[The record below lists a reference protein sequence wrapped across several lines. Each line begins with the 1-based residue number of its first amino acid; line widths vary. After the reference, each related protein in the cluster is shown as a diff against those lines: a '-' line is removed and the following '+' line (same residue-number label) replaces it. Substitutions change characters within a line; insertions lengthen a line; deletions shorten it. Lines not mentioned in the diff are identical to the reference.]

1 MLDWSRIAQL
11 REEIGTEDFDEV
23 AALFL
28 EEAGEAVDRLRS
40 AQPSGDLS
48 DKLHFLK
55 GCALNFGFSS
65 LAERCAEGE
74 RMATDG
80 RADAVDVAA
89 IIALFERSRARF
101 LDGLD
106 RQPAA

>member
-11 REEIGTEDFDEV
+11 REEIGAEDFEEV

-28 EEAGEAVDRLRS
+28 EEAAEAVDRLRS
-40 AQPSGDLS
+40 AQPPGDLS
-48 DKLHFLK
+48 DNLHFLK

-65 LAERCAEGE
+65 LAERCSEGE
-74 RMATDG
+74 RMVADG

-89 IIALFERSRARF
+89 IIALFERSRAQF
-101 LDGLD
+101 LAGLD